1 MKRIILFFILAITV
15 VASLSACTQSPD
27 SVYMGA
33 SSYVYD
39 NILYF
44 TEQNY
49 LKYTRFDTGETA
61 VLCHDPLCRHDTE
74 DCIAYLPNGYFYHLV
89 VDEAASKNG
98 VMLYVSY
105 SYFKDTTDFEQVH
118 GIARIDFAKGKRD
131 MFANGLDCAAIN
143 QISIVGNKFYFIATS
158 TDDYYYKIFSLDKN
172 GRNLTPLTETA
183 EINYLLCAIENGY
196 FYFSDDFG
204 NIYRTTD
211 FVAQELLYTAKHHYG
226 FYIHGG
232 YLYYAD
238 DEVYELNENPDLAA
252 YDYQT
257 GKWGSYRWP
266 TRSYTYYRIPLD
278 DVSAEP
284 EAVVDGAL
292 GTQQMLFTKNHLYAI
307 SVQHKY
313 LGMYTVYDPE
323 LKQEIPEYVAVRTDG
338 VLKVD
343 LETLTVEKVA
353 IEDDWEILG
362 IISADAEQIVFRG
375 IHQRSNL
382 ENQTNP
388 GTKNVIYN
396 QKDQSCIIMTEN

>member
-15 VASLSACTQSPD
+15 VTSLSACRQASD
-27 SVYMGA
+27 EVYMGG
-33 SSYVYD
+33 SSYIYD

-44 TEQNY
+44 TEQKY

-61 VLCHDPLCRHDTE
+61 VLCHDPLCRHDSE

-98 VMLYVSY
+98 VMLYVFY

-118 GIARIDFAKGKRD
+118 GIARIDFAKGNRE
-131 MFANGLDCAAIN
+131 MFANDLDCSAIN
-143 QISIVGNKFYFIATS
+143 QISIVGDKFYFIATS

-172 GRNLTPLTETA
+172 GRNLTQLTETA
-183 EINYLLCAIENGY
+183 EVNYLLCAIEDGY
-196 FYFSDDFG
+196 FYYSDDFG
-204 NIYRTTD
+204 NIYRATD
-211 FVAQELLYTAKHHYG
+211 FTTQELLHTSKHHYG

-238 DEVYELNENPDLAA
+238 NEVYELNENPDLLA

-284 EAVVDGAL
+284 EVVVDGAL
-292 GTQQMLFTKNHLYAI
+292 GTQQMLFTETHLYAI
-307 SVQHKY
+307 SVAHKY

-323 LKQEIPEYVAVRTDG
+323 LKMEIPEYVAVRTDG
-338 VLKVD
+338 VLRID
-343 LETLTVEKVA
+343 LDMLEVEKIAV
-353 IEDDWEILG
+353 EDDWEIYG
-362 IISADAEQIVFRG
+362 IISADDEQIVFRG

-382 ENQTNP
+382 VNQTNP
-388 GTKNVIYN
+388 GTKNVIYTL
-396 QKDQSCIIMTEN
+396 KDQSYTVMTEN